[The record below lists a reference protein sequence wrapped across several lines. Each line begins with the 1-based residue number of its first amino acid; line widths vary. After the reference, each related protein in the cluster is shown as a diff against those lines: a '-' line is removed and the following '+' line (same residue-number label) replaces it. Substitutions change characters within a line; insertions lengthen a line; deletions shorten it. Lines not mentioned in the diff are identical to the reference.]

1 MPLTN
6 TQYDEIMRTYEKRQL
21 DRQQLIDERK
31 KELAR
36 IDPEFTKIDSRIA
49 RSSVATA
56 KQLLSGDT
64 SAQEHLHKK
73 IQHLRQQ
80 RTDLLKEY
88 GELSSAGIYLPGLSG
103 YRLYQQSA
111 VSLSETGIH

>member
-36 IDPEFTKIDSRIA
+36 IDPPHSSPGGRRDRVTECPKGAQSFKRGRYIA
-49 RSSVATA
+49 I
-56 KQLLSGDT
+56 G
-64 SAQEHLHKK
+64 
-73 IQHLRQQ
+73 
-80 RTDLLKEY
+80 
-88 GELSSAGIYLPGLSG
+88 
-103 YRLYQQSA
+103 
-111 VSLSETGIH
+111 

>member
-36 IDPEFTKIDSRIA
+36 IQFFPS
-49 RSSVATA
+49 
-56 KQLLSGDT
+56 
-64 SAQEHLHKK
+64 
-73 IQHLRQQ
+73 
-80 RTDLLKEY
+80 
-88 GELSSAGIYLPGLSG
+88 PN
-103 YRLYQQSA
+103 
-111 VSLSETGIH
+111 